1 MCDNL
6 VRLHV
11 KKGRTNMMQ
20 FHEKNYSETYGS
32 NERIMSLRHIVL
44 NLATFIKVLK
54 VHRKF
59 V

>member
-11 KKGRTNMMQ
+11 RKGRTNMIQ

-32 NERIMSLRHIVL
+32 SERIMSLKHIDS

-54 VHRKF
+54 VHRKC